1 MGRKAMAIT
10 YRRAL
15 DGVDWTAMKA
25 VLEADD
31 FDNGRT
37 PAQLETSFRNSFG
50 TCIAYDGEQ
59 LVGTA
64 RVLSDG
70 VCNAYVVDVW
80 TLTDYRNRGIARTM
94 LDVLLHDLHGQHVYL
109 FTDDAE
115 DFYRRIGFTERGT
128 GFERVVGE
136 WLVNNPE

>member
-10 YRRAL
+10 YRRDL